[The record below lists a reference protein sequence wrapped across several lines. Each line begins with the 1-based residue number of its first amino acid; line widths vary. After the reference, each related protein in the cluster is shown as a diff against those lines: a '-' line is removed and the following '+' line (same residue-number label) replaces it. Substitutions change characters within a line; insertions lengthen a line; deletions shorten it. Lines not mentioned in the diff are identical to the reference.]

1 MMYAFYG
8 TDNSEAYLCK
18 LEVVMA
24 QGAIL
29 VVGSLNMDQ
38 VVRVPRM
45 PVVGET
51 LLGAGSLKL
60 VPGGKGANQAVAMA
74 RLGGQVAMAG
84 RVGRDPFG
92 ERLLGALE
100 TERIDG
106 SLVVTDQDEASGVA
120 FIFLSLD
127 GDNSI
132 IVAAGANMQVGE
144 DEEQFARILAALRQA
159 SALVLQ
165 LEIPIEAV
173 KRLTKAAAEIGIPV
187 ILNLA
192 PAQSL
197 PRTTLSQVS
206 VLILNE
212 TEASILSG
220 QRVESVE
227 DARIVA
233 AVLQGYGIKTVVI
246 TLGAHGALLVTTDDT
261 GKKQNIY
268 QAAPKVSVVDTT
280 AAGDCFVGALTVA
293 LTEGQSPEDAL
304 RFAVHASALKVTKF
318 GAQSGLP
325 TREEVLASYHS

>member
-1 MMYAFYG
+1 M
-8 TDNSEAYLCK
+8 E
-18 LEVVMA
+18 
-24 QGAIL
+24 QGSIL

-74 RLGGQVAMAG
+74 RLGGHVAMAG
-84 RVGRDPFG
+84 RVGTDPFG
-92 ERLLGALE
+92 ERLLAALQADH
-100 TERIDG
+100 IDTD
-106 SLVVTDQDEASGVA
+106 LVVADQEEASGVA
-120 FIFLSLD
+120 FIFLSPE
-127 GDNSI
+127 GNNAI
-132 IVAAGANMQVGE
+132 IVAGGANMWVGT
-144 DEEQFARILAALRQA
+144 DEEQVARIVSAMQYV

-165 LEIPIEAV
+165 LEIPV
-173 KRLTKAAAEIGIPV
+173 TTVQRLIDVAATMNIPV

-192 PAQSL
+192 PAQAL
-197 PRTTLSQVS
+197 PRATLKQISI
-206 VLILNE
+206 LILNE

-233 AVLQGYGIKTVVI
+233 TVLYGYGIGMVVI
-246 TLGAHGALLVTTDDT
+246 TLGANGALLATSGED
-261 GKKQNIY
+261 GKVHCIY
-268 QAAPKVSVVDTT
+268 QKAPKVFVIDST

-293 LTEGQSPEDAL
+293 LTEGQSPEEAL

>member
-1 MMYAFYG
+1 MSTMMRYFHTLEDVMEQG
-8 TDNSEAYLCK
+8 T
-18 LEVVMA
+18 
-24 QGAIL
+24 IL

-74 RLGGQVAMAG
+74 RLGGRVAMAG
-84 RVGRDPFG
+84 RVGTDPFG
-92 ERLLGALE
+92 ERLLGALQAD
-100 TERIDG
+100 RIDTD
-106 SLVVTDQDEASGVA
+106 LVVVDQEEASGVA
-120 FIFLSLD
+120 FIFLSPE
-127 GDNSI
+127 GNNAI
-132 IVAAGANMQVGE
+132 IVAGGANMQVGR
-144 DEEQFARILAALRQA
+144 DEEQFARIVAAMRHA

-165 LEIPIEAV
+165 LEIPVATV
-173 KRLTKAAAEIGIPV
+173 KRLIEVAATMKIPV
-187 ILNLA
+187 VLNLA

-197 PRTTLSQVS
+197 PRATLKQVS
-206 VLILNE
+206 ILVLNE

-233 AVLQGYGIKTVVI
+233 TVLRGYGIDMVVV
-246 TLGAHGALLVTTDDT
+246 TLGASGALLTTSGED
-261 GKKQNIY
+261 GKVRCIY
-268 QAAPKVSVVDTT
+268 QKAPKVFVVDST

-293 LTEGQSPEDAL
+293 ITEGQSPEDAL

-325 TREEVLASYHS
+325 RREEVLASYHP